1 MHKVTLLVVL
11 AFMLSPQLSSANHP
25 SDALAN
31 AADACNSVAYNV
43 LKPQR
48 KKPGARDLMDLSS
61 KGKKYAKWMKKYLKL
76 IATCKSEPYLPDCKP
91 VSKIETYKA
100 KLIES
105 EEKLEANMIKNYL
118 CSSPYVNKLAGD
130 NPPHAQI
137 KATVEN
143 KVVEMLAAA
152 AE

>member
-1 MHKVTLLVVL
+1 MHKITLLVAL
-11 AFMLSPQLSSANHP
+11 AFILSPQISSANHP

-31 AADACNSVAYNV
+31 AGDACNSIAYDV

-91 VSKIETYKA
+91 ASKIDTYKT

-118 CSSPYVNKLAGD
+118 CSSPYVNQLAGD
-130 NPPHAQI
+130 GSSHAQI
-137 KATVEN
+137 KPTVEN
-143 KVVEMLAAA
+143 KINGMLGAAA
-152 AE
+152 R

>member
-1 MHKVTLLVVL
+1 MHKITLLVVL
-11 AFMLSPQLSSANHP
+11 AFILSPQISSADHA

-31 AADACNSVAYNV
+31 AADACNSITYDV

-91 VSKIETYKA
+91 ASKIDMYKT

-105 EEKLEANMIKNYL
+105 EDKLEANMITNYL
-118 CSSPYVNKLAGD
+118 CSSPYVNKLATDGSS
-130 NPPHAQI
+130 HAQI
-137 KATVEN
+137 KSTVES
-143 KVVEMLAAA
+143 KVNGMLGAAA
-152 AE
+152 R